1 MSIKAKQ
8 IIAII
13 ILMIFAIIFAIILIV
28 SFPIVLVVAAFF
40 AIANLF
46 MWALDNCGI
55 DF

>member
-1 MSIKAKQ
+1 MRIKAKQ
-8 IIAII
+8 IIATI
-13 ILMIFAIIFAIILIV
+13 ILMIFAIMLIV
-28 SFPIVLVVAAFF
+28 SFPIVLIVAAFF

>member
-1 MSIKAKQ
+1 MRIKAKQ
-8 IIAII
+8 IIATI
-13 ILMIFAIIFAIILIV
+13 ILMIFAIILIV

>member
-8 IIAII
+8 IIATI
-13 ILMIFAIIFAIILIV
+13 ILMIFVIILIA
-28 SFPIVLVVAAFF
+28 SLPIILAVAAFF
-40 AIANLF
+40 AMANLF